1 MKFWQNRNNRLSWNG
16 LSSTHPDYYPVLG
29 WMSIDDNNQTT
40 INAIIQ
46 LNGSSPNFICLN
58 TGINHHFSVS
68 SYFLFFSLR
77 TIFSL

>member
-1 MKFWQNRNNRLSWNG
+1 MGSYYVE
-16 LSSTHPDYYPVLG
+16 DYDLILG
-29 WMSIDDNNQTT
+29 WMSIDNNNQVKPLDQTT

-68 SYFLFFSLR
+68 SYFLFFFLR
-77 TIFSL
+77 TIFSLRLYYI